1 MFDFYVYVD
10 PDTRDVK
17 GMYLFGGLGP
27 LVRLDGD
34 WEPVNRETDP
44 NMEDFASGYVTY
56 NVDFNKGFEGGDD
69 FDEEADEDG
78 PGHPLVEAFDNG
90 TITEVLVQQYG
101 NLVSDETGSNPELNF
116 D

>member
-56 NVDFNKGFEGGDD
+56 NVDFNKGFEDGDD

-90 TITEVLVQQYG
+90 TITEVLVKQYG